1 MRVRFELVEWTNSL
15 KSAQDFVTE
24 AASDFLQIAIDDVP
38 SMVDFEYKVEYTTPE
53 DREREEVGSSSFKI
67 TAYGAVKNSVL
78 HPGK

>member
-1 MRVRFELVEWTNSL
+1 VRVRFELVEWANSL
-15 KSAQDFVTE
+15 ESARECVAE
-24 AASDFLQIAIDDVP
+24 SASDFLQVAVEDVP
-38 SMVDFEYKVEYTTPE
+38 SLVDFEYKVEYSTSE